1 MKLIVAEKPS
11 VAKCIASALGV
22 TSRADG
28 CFEGNGLI
36 VSWCVGHL
44 VSPMDAAS
52 YDPGYKKW
60 RYDDLPILPEPFRY
74 VLVKDKEDAFQNL
87 KRLMDREDV
96 TELVNACDAGREGE
110 LIFRLVYEMAGC
122 QKPFSRLWISSMED
136 AAIREGFHD
145 LRPGAEYDPLYQSAL
160 CRQKAD
166 WLIGINATRLFS
178 VLYHRTLN
186 VGRVQ
191 TPTLAMLV
199 DRDWKITSFK
209 KEKYHH
215 VRLTL
220 DGAEA
225 VSEKISAPEEAEAL
239 RAACADGPA
248 VCTSV
253 TREQKKEAPPKLYD
267 LTTLQR
273 EANRIFGY
281 TAKQTLDFAQSLYE
295 KKLLTYP
302 RTDSRYLTADMAETA
317 SAVLHLAAKVPPFDR
332 CKEFFPDVTLLVND
346 GKVSDHHAIIPTLEL
361 EKADLSALPV
371 GERNLLLLVCRE
383 LLCAAAE
390 PYVYEAVTAAFTCG
404 GHTFTAKGR
413 HVLSLGW
420 KDIDRIFRAS
430 LKEKPEDEAEPDPL
444 PDFIEGKTFDQ
455 MKAAVTEHFTT
466 PPKAYTEDTLLSAM
480 ENAGKED
487 IPEDAERRG
496 LGTPATRAAILE
508 KLVAAGFVERK
519 GKSLI
524 PTKAGINL
532 VTVLPDT
539 LTSPMLTAEWEQ
551 KLTGIARGE
560 ADPVSFMAGIS
571 EMTRE
576 LVKNYSHI
584 SEEGQK
590 LFAPERETVGLCPR
604 CGKPVYEGKKNFYC
618 SDRSCQFVL
627 WKDDRFWTSRKKELT
642 RKMAAD
648 LLKKGRTS
656 VKGMWSEKK
665 GTTYDAVVVLDDTG
679 GKYVR
684 FKLEF
689 PKRKEG
695 VNGRYVVDEE
705 AAAVVRQIFE
715 WKRQEVSVY
724 TIVERLKVGGVESPE
739 RHKRRAGTRNGDN
752 IQGEGW
758 CPSTIRG
765 ILQNRA
771 YIGEMICG
779 KSETALYKGLKKRIT
794 EKDKWVVVPDAH
806 PPIVSVSDFE
816 AVERQMQKDSSHR
829 ETAMEWSADIR
840 AGMIDLFAGKAF
852 CADCGKRMYYKR
864 QRIQCK
870 GVVFRGVYDCSTH
883 MRRGH
888 GTCFKHAMRQDVLN
902 EKVFNAIRDQ
912 LQVALDY
919 EKLLLAMRGGDREA
933 SVREKHK
940 VAVASVKLR
949 LNALKKKRAG
959 LYESYAEG
967 ILNEEEYAFAKQT
980 YEEQYEALNRLLD
993 EAVERRERF
1002 LESISPDNKWLTMM
1016 RGVAGMTE
1024 LTQEVVDA
1032 IIEKVLVY
1040 GEGRIEVV
1048 FNYNDVFYAMLEC
1061 VEQIKEA
1068 DGND

>member
-1 MKLIVAEKPS
+1 MQLVITEKPS
-11 VAKCIASALGV
+11 VAQAIAHVIGAKE
-22 TSRADG
+22 RKDG
-28 CFEGNGLI
+28 YVEGNGYL

-44 VSPMDAAS
+44 VELAQPEAYSEAW
-52 YDPGYKKW
+52 KKW
-60 RYDDLPILPEPFRY
+60 SYKSLPMIPEQWQHEVKKDTAAQY
-74 VLVKDKEDAFQNL
+74 KVLKE
-87 KRLMDREDV
+87 LMRDSRVDSV
-96 TELVNACDAGREGE
+96 VCATDAGREGE
-110 LIFRLVYEMAGC
+110 LIFRLVYEQAGC
-122 QKPFSRLWISSMED
+122 KKPMKRLWISSMEEC
-136 AAIREGFHD
+136 AIREGFAS
-145 LRPGAEYDPLYQSAL
+145 LKPGSEYDSLYHSAL
-160 CRQKAD
+160 CRQQAD
-166 WLIGINATRLFS
+166 WLVGLNGTRLFT
-178 VLYHRTLN
+178 VLYGGKVLK

-199 DRDWKITSFK
+199 DRDWKVTSFK

-215 VRLTL
+215 VRLAL
-220 DGAEA
+220 DGTEA
-225 VSEKISAPEEAEAL
+225 VSERITSPEEAETL

-273 EANRIFGY
+273 EANRLFGY
-281 TAKQTLDFAQSLYE
+281 TAKQTLDYAQSLYE

-317 SAVLHLAAKVPPFDR
+317 AAVLHLAAKVPPFDG
-332 CKEFFPDVTLLVND
+332 CGEFFPDVSLLVND

-371 GERNLLLLVCRE
+371 GERNILLLVCRE
-383 LLCAAAE
+383 LLCVVAE
-390 PYVYEAVTAAFTCG
+390 PFVYETVTATFTCG
-404 GHTFTAKGR
+404 GQTFTAKGR

-430 LKEKPEDEAEPDPL
+430 LKEEPEDEAEPAAL
-444 PDFIEGKTFDQ
+444 PDFTEGQTFDQ
-455 MKAAVTEHFTT
+455 VEASVTEHFTT
-466 PPKAYTEDTLLSAM
+466 PPKVHTEDTLLSAM

-642 RKMAAD
+642 KKMAGD

-665 GTTYDAVVVLDDTG
+665 GASYDAVVVLDDTG

-695 VNGRYVVDEE
+695 VNG
-705 AAAVVRQIFE
+705 
-715 WKRQEVSVY
+715 
-724 TIVERLKVGGVESPE
+724 
-739 RHKRRAGTRNGDN
+739 
-752 IQGEGW
+752 
-758 CPSTIRG
+758 
-765 ILQNRA
+765 
-771 YIGEMICG
+771 
-779 KSETALYKGLKKRIT
+779 KK
-794 EKDKWVVVPDAH
+794 
-806 PPIVSVSDFE
+806 
-816 AVERQMQKDSSHR
+816 
-829 ETAMEWSADIR
+829 
-840 AGMIDLFAGKAF
+840 
-852 CADCGKRMYYKR
+852 
-864 QRIQCK
+864 
-870 GVVFRGVYDCSTH
+870 
-883 MRRGH
+883 
-888 GTCFKHAMRQDVLN
+888 
-902 EKVFNAIRDQ
+902 
-912 LQVALDY
+912 
-919 EKLLLAMRGGDREA
+919 
-933 SVREKHK
+933 
-940 VAVASVKLR
+940 
-949 LNALKKKRAG
+949 
-959 LYESYAEG
+959 
-967 ILNEEEYAFAKQT
+967 
-980 YEEQYEALNRLLD
+980 
-993 EAVERRERF
+993 
-1002 LESISPDNKWLTMM
+1002 
-1016 RGVAGMTE
+1016 
-1024 LTQEVVDA
+1024 
-1032 IIEKVLVY
+1032 
-1040 GEGRIEVV
+1040 
-1048 FNYNDVFYAMLEC
+1048 
-1061 VEQIKEA
+1061 
-1068 DGND
+1068 